1 MLNLLIRRIL
11 YDTNFSR
18 SLMKINPTLAGFL
31 DHSDVKIISV
41 AILYVLT
48 AFLGFSLAF
57 ENSEV
62 LAIWPPNGV
71 AFALMLLLGY
81 RIWPGILIGSL
92 ITYSINFIRLG
103 IAMNMTSV
111 AAITIISVGNVAEIL
126 IGFILYNYMI
136 KQGTP
141 YDKTS
146 NTFKFLFISL
156 VMGVVGVVLHA
167 SALFFNGIIVESDIR
182 YNLISLYLADIT
194 GLLLFTN
201 LILSWVKGKTHW
213 EFNVKNVIEA
223 ILFTGAVVL
232 LLYFIN
238 SDTLSVAVERAFPFL
253 IIPFLLWVAFR
264 SSIQVATTF
273 VLGISLFSVYITMNS
288 AGPFVLDESQNSI
301 FLLQIFI
308 SVIAMTTMI
317 LSSSVFERTEAK
329 KKIEHFN
336 ETLERAVVSRTK
348 ALDDEIKIR
357 KRTENKIRVSN
368 KELRKINGELDS
380 FVYKVSHDLRAP
392 ISSILGLVNIAR
404 IDKSEKNMLQCI
416 GQIEKSAKTQ
426 DEFIK
431 DIIDLTKNSR
441 LVPEKQKIDFKKLIN
456 ETFDTLKYSVQAPE
470 YKPAIEIKQKKVFY
484 SDTNRLKVIFNN
496 LLSNSIKYGH
506 PTDAKIDIK
515 VDVYNGHANIVVEDN
530 GRGIE
535 KKYKG
540 DVFKMFYRATDQN
553 AGSGLGLY
561 IVKETVDRLN
571 GDVKL
576 ESELNKGTTVSL
588 KIPNLSTEKNGKTKK
603 TVTA

>member
-1 MLNLLIRRIL
+1 
-11 YDTNFSR
+11 
-18 SLMKINPTLAGFL
+18 MKINPRLAGFL
-31 DHSDVKIISV
+31 EHSDVQIISV
-41 AILYVLT
+41 AVLYVLT
-48 AFLGFSLAF
+48 AYLGFSLNF
-57 ENSEV
+57 INSDA

-92 ITYSINFIRLG
+92 ITYSIGFIRLG
-103 IAMNMTSV
+103 IAMNVGSV
-111 AAITIISVGNVAEIL
+111 TAITVISVGNVAEIL
-126 IGFILYNYMI
+126 IGFMLYNYLI
-136 KQGTP
+136 KEGTP
-141 YDKTS
+141 YDKTA
-146 NTFKFLFISL
+146 NTFKFLFLSL
-156 VMGVVGVVLHA
+156 AMGMVGAVLHTA
-167 SALFFNGIIVESDIR
+167 ALFLNGIIFETAIR
-182 YNLISLYLADIT
+182 YNLITVYLADIT

-213 EFNVKNVIEA
+213 EFNIKNVFETIM
-223 ILFTGAVVL
+223 FTGAVVL

-273 VLGISLFSVYITMNS
+273 VLAISLFSVFITMNA
-288 AGPFVLDESQNSI
+288 AGPFVLESAQNSI
-301 FLLQIFI
+301 FLLQIFM
-308 SVIAMTTMI
+308 SVIAITTMI
-317 LSSSVFERTEAK
+317 LSASVFERTEVK

-348 ALDDEIKIR
+348 ALDDEIRIR

-404 IDKSEKNMLQCI
+404 IDKSQDNMLECI
-416 GQIEKSAKTQ
+416 KQIERSAKTQ

-441 LVPEKQKIDFKKLIN
+441 LAPEKQRIDFKKLIN
-456 ETFDTLKYSVQAPE
+456 ETFDTLKYSVQAPD

-484 SDTNRLKVIFNN
+484 SDNNRLKVIFNN

-506 PTDAKIDIK
+506 PTDARIDIK

-530 GRGIE
+530 GRGID

-561 IVKETVDRLN
+561 IVKETVERLH
-571 GDVKL
+571 GEVKL
-576 ESELNKGTTVSL
+576 ESEINKGTTISL
-588 KIPNLSTEKNGKTKK
+588 KIPNLATEKNGRKRKP
-603 TVTA
+603 VAS